1 MLIIPRVMLRSPLMA
16 RGGFAVFRG
25 LFAPALMTGLRRE
38 AQRQIQHA
46 QDVRVE
52 RSDAESVRGGD
63 PARKY
68 LNAPGGEIQQS
79 IYLDP
84 VLRRTV
90 SSTVGLATVPTG
102 AGGTFTYYCRPGDFL
117 TIHRDIVTCDVAVI
131 TCVEDS
137 GVQGSGGKLCVYPER
152 IREGLPS
159 LRRDPVTG
167 AVPVR
172 LEPGDTIV
180 LLGGIVPHCALPVS
194 EGQRRVVSL
203 LCYRALVD

>member
-1 MLIIPRVMLRSPLMA
+1 MA

-25 LFAPALMTGLRRE
+25 LFAPAVMKELRRE
-38 AQRQIQHA
+38 AERQLPQA

-52 RSDAESVRGGD
+52 RSDAETVRGGD

-68 LNAPGGEIQQS
+68 LNAPGGPIQQS
-79 IYLDP
+79 MYLDP
-84 VLRRTV
+84 SLRQAV
-90 SSTVGLATVPTG
+90 SSTIGLATVPTG

-167 AVPVR
+167 AIPVR

-180 LLGGIVPHCALPVS
+180 LLGGIVPHCALPVT
-194 EGQRRVVSL
+194 
-203 LCYRALVD
+203 

>member
-1 MLIIPRVMLRSPLMA
+1 MA
-16 RGGFAVFRG
+16 RGGFVVFRG
-25 LFAPALMTGLRRE
+25 LFAPAVMTGLRRE
-38 AQRQIQHA
+38 AERQVSHA
-46 QDVRVE
+46 QDVHVH

-68 LNAPGGEIQQS
+68 LNAPGGPIQQS
-79 IYLDP
+79 LYLDP
-84 VLRRTV
+84 GLRQAV
-90 SSTVGLATVPTG
+90 ASTVGLPTVPTG
-102 AGGTFTYYCRPGDFL
+102 AGGTFTYYCRRGDFL

-131 TCVEDS
+131 TCVEDA

-152 IREGLPS
+152 IREGLAS
-159 LRRDPVTG
+159 LRRDPVAG
-167 AVPVR
+167 AIPVR

-203 LCYRALVD
+203 LCYRAVVN